1 MSKLICAHVARLLR
15 EERQRQKLS
24 MNALAERSG
33 LSRQMVSYIEQGKR
47 NPTLD
52 TLLRLTSALG
62 VPSEKLLQRA
72 RKAAAK

>member
-24 MNALAERSG
+24 MNTLAERSG

-52 TLLRLTSALG
+52 TLLRLTPVLG
-62 VPSEKLLQRA
+62 VTLEKFLQQA
-72 RKAAAK
+72 RKAAAR